1 MSLPATINVS
11 FDFSSGATF
20 GTGFV
25 IGDPAYGV
33 IGVSRFG
40 SDETVI
46 PVVDLTPNV
55 YQIAINRGRNIMR
68 DTYEAGNATIRVL
81 DPNADFNPQN
91 TASPYFGKLAPLR
104 KIRVSATTATTSSWL
119 FSGYVQDYKYS
130 YDQAEQ
136 MGYVDIT
143 ATDAFRLFNMANV
156 QTIPDTA
163 AGQNTGTRIGKI
175 LDYIEF
181 PSSMRSISTGL
192 STCIADP
199 ATARTSLEAMK
210 NAEFSE
216 GMGAFYMDAE
226 GTAVYKNRTEVV
238 YSIGTTPIQFNQ
250 TTGIPYKNL
259 QFAFDDKL
267 ILNDLTFTR
276 YGGGVTQEV
285 FDNDSIAKY
294 FPHSLNRPDLVA
306 ETDDIVLNVA
316 REYLVTRKE
325 TSIRIDSMVVDL
337 LDTAVPTDTMIELE
351 FFDNV
356 EITNVQPDGS
366 TIVKTLQ
373 VQGLK
378 WDITPNRMTA
388 TVTTLEPI
396 ADGFIIGN
404 TFGFGTIGT
413 SILSY

>member
-20 GTGFV
+20 NSGF
-25 IGDPAYGV
+25 IFGDPAYGV

-55 YQIAINRGRNIMR
+55 YNISINRGRNIMR

-81 DPNADFNPQN
+81 DPNSDFNPQN

-119 FSGYVQDYKYS
+119 FSGYVQDYRYT
-130 YDQAEQ
+130 YPQGQET
-136 MGYVDIT
+136 GYVDII

-163 AGQNTGTRIGKI
+163 AGQTTSTRIGKI
-175 LDYIEF
+175 LDYVEF

-210 NAEFSE
+210 NAEFCE
-216 GMGAFYMDAE
+216 VGAFYMDAE
-226 GTAVYKNRTEVV
+226 GTAIFKNRTEVV
-238 YSIGTTPIQFNQ
+238 QSIGTTATQFNQ

-267 ILNDLTFTR
+267 IINDVTFTR
-276 YGGGVTQEV
+276 YGGGTTQEV

-316 REYLVTRKE
+316 REYVATRKE
-325 TSIRIDSMVVDL
+325 TTIRIDAMTVDL

-396 ADGFIIGN
+396 ADGFIIGSSL
-404 TFGFGTIGT
+404 FGIIGT
-413 SILSY
+413 STLSY

>member
-25 IGDPAYGV
+25 IGDPTYGI

-40 SDETVI
+40 TDETII

-55 YQIAINRGRNIMR
+55 YNISINRGRNIMR

-81 DPNADFNPQN
+81 DPNSDFNPQN

-119 FSGYVQDYKYS
+119 FSGYVQDYKYT
-130 YDQAEQ
+130 YPQGQET
-136 MGYVDIT
+136 GYVDII

-156 QTIPDTA
+156 QTIPDTP
-163 AGQNTGTRIGKI
+163 AGQTTSTRIEKI

-181 PSSMRSISTGL
+181 PASMRSISTGL

-210 NAEFSE
+210 NAEFCE
-216 GMGAFYMDAE
+216 VGAFYMDAE
-226 GTAVYKNRTEVV
+226 GTAIFKNRTEVV
-238 YSIGTTPIQFNQ
+238 QSIGTTPTQFNQ

-267 ILNDLTFTR
+267 IINDVTFTR
-276 YGGGVTQEV
+276 YGGGTTQEV

-316 REYLVTRKE
+316 REYVATRKE
-325 TSIRIDSMVVDL
+325 TTIRIDAMTVDL

-396 ADGFIIGN
+396 ADGFIIGSSL
-404 TFGFGTIGT
+404 FGIIGT
-413 SILSY
+413 STLSY